1 MHETRYDWLADRWVI
16 FAPNREERPNEF
28 RPHMKPC
35 ATLTGLHACPFCS
48 GSERETPEP
57 TLVLPAS
64 DHEQTRPLIRGEI
77 QRELQGALDHWKVRV
92 VPNKFPAILRSSPE
106 TRIDNCGGSDHF
118 AGSDNFAGAEHGAHR
133 NHSSAYHRDNGN
145 HRNTNRPGAMAGEGV
160 LQQVVSTLEMSES
173 HPFFHRQ
180 CVSGTHEVIIE
191 SPNHVDSVT
200 ALPLDQVELVL
211 QAYRLRLGHWRS
223 QRGLQYA
230 VVFKNYGADAGA
242 SLSHTHSQ
250 LMCLDF
256 VPSDVERMHRRLTEY
271 RHRFAQC
278 YICQLQSEEL
288 RAQERIVMESES
300 FVAFCP
306 FASRF
311 PFAFSVIPKKHR
323 CHFDE
328 VPESELKDLA
338 KVLKACLAA
347 LESAQPYAAY
357 NYVLQTA
364 PFHRPDRNSH
374 HWRLRVIPRLSKVA
388 GFEWGSDCFIN
399 TTKPELAASVLRSH
413 LPTAGD
419 L

>member
-28 RPHMKPC
+28 RPNAKPC
-35 ATLTGLHACPFCS
+35 ASLSSTHACPFCF
-48 GSERETPEP
+48 GAERETPEP
-57 TLVLPAS
+57 TLVLPTADS
-64 DHEQTRPLIRGEI
+64 EQTRPLIRGEI
-77 QRELQGALDHWKVRV
+77 QRDIQLANQSWRVRV
-92 VPNKFPAILRSSPE
+92 VPNKFPAIHQPSSQG
-106 TRIDNCGGSDHF
+106 RIDSFNGPNDATRRSHPGSYRNVH
-118 AGSDNFAGAEHGAHR
+118 S
-133 NHSSAYHRDNGN
+133 NHSE
-145 HRNTNRPGAMAGEGV
+145 MLAGEGV
-160 LQQVVSTLEMSES
+160 LQQVVSTLELSES
-173 HPFFHRQ
+173 NPLFYRK

-191 SPNHVDSVT
+191 SPNHIDSIT
-200 ALPLDQVELVL
+200 SLPMEQVELVL
-211 QAYRLRLGHWRS
+211 QAYRMRLAHWRS

-256 VPSDVERMHRRLTEY
+256 IPSDIERTHHRLTEY
-271 RHRFAQC
+271 RKQYDQC
-278 YICQLQSEEL
+278 YICHLQSEEL

-311 PFAFSVIPKKHR
+311 PFAFSIIPKKHR

-328 VPESELKDLA
+328 VSEQELKDLA
-338 KVLKACLAA
+338 KVLKACLVS
-347 LESAQPYAAY
+347 LETAQPYAAY

-399 TTKPELAASVLRSH
+399 TTKPELAASVLRSC
-413 LPTAGD
+413 LPPLCD

>member
-28 RPHMKPC
+28 RPNAKPC
-35 ATLTGLHACPFCS
+35 ATLTSRHACPFCS

-57 TLVLPAS
+57 TLVLPIA
-64 DHEQTRPLIRGEI
+64 DTEQTRPLIRGEI
-77 QRELQGALDHWKVRV
+77 QREMQLVNESWRVRV
-92 VPNKFPAILRSSPE
+92 VPNKFPAIHQASSQGHQASSQGQ
-106 TRIDNCGGSDHF
+106 IDCFDGPNDAARRGHQGHYRKPHSDH
-118 AGSDNFAGAEHGAHR
+118 GGIL
-133 NHSSAYHRDNGN
+133 
-145 HRNTNRPGAMAGEGV
+145 AGEGV
-160 LQQVVSTLEMSES
+160 LQQVVSTLELNES
-173 HPFFHRQ
+173 NPLFQRK
-180 CVSGTHEVIIE
+180 CASGTHEVIIE
-191 SPNHVDSVT
+191 SPNHIDSIT
-200 ALPLDQVELVL
+200 SLPIEQVELVL
-211 QAYRLRLGHWRS
+211 QAYRMRLAHWRS

-256 VPSDVERMHRRLTEY
+256 IPSDIERTHRRLTEY
-271 RHRFAQC
+271 RKQYNQC
-278 YICQLQSEEL
+278 YICHLQIEEL
-288 RAQERIVMESES
+288 RAQERIVLESEG

-311 PFAFSVIPKKHR
+311 PFAFSIMPKKHR

-328 VPESELKDLA
+328 VPEQEMQDLA
-338 KVLKACLAA
+338 KVLKACLIA
-347 LESAQPYAAY
+347 LETAQPYAAY

-413 LPTAGD
+413 LPDTRD

>member
-28 RPHMKPC
+28 RPNAKPC
-35 ATLTGLHACPFCS
+35 ATLSNMHACPFCS

-57 TLVLPAS
+57 TLVLPVA
-64 DHEQTRPLIRGEI
+64 DTEQTRPLIRGEI
-77 QRELQGALDHWKVRV
+77 QRDIQLANEGWRVRV
-92 VPNKFPAILRSSPE
+92 VPNKFPAIHQAQSQA
-106 TRIDNCGGSDHF
+106 RIDSFSGPNDPARRGHHGIYRNNHSDH
-118 AGSDNFAGAEHGAHR
+118 GRSEHG
-133 NHSSAYHRDNGN
+133 HSEHG
-145 HRNTNRPGAMAGEGV
+145 GMLAGEGV
-160 LQQVVSTLEMSES
+160 LQQVVSTLELSEAS
-173 HPFFHRQ
+173 PLFQRK

-191 SPNHVDSVT
+191 SPNHIDSIT
-200 ALPLDQVELVL
+200 SLPIDQVELVL
-211 QAYRLRLGHWRS
+211 QAYRMRLGHWRS

-256 VPSDVERMHRRLTEY
+256 VPSDIERTHRRLTEY
-271 RHRFAQC
+271 RKQYNQC
-278 YICQLQSEEL
+278 YICHLQVEEL

-311 PFAFSVIPKKHR
+311 PFAFSIMPKKHR

-328 VPESELKDLA
+328 VPEQELQDLA
-338 KVLKACLAA
+338 KVLKACLVA
-347 LESAQPYAAY
+347 LETAQPYAAY

-399 TTKPELAASVLRSH
+399 TIKPELAASVLRSH
-413 LPTAGD
+413 LPAVHD